1 LRDWT
6 KLLMKF
12 ISSSLQILD
21 IFGFREN
28 RIFEL
33 QNYCN
38 VSIIRKT
45 IVHRIGPGPV
55 LQSPTRG
62 WFQTAQHLSEPRP
75 PPAPLFSDRRTPPA
89 GSDRAAVFRAH
100 MRRPR
105 ALLYHLR
112 AQRQRLPFRILLFV
126 VAISAPLST
135 EHRLLD
141 RSNKQY
147 LLLFFLR
154 INSIHSKSNSNF

>member
-1 LRDWT
+1 
-6 KLLMKF
+6 M
-12 ISSSLQILD
+12 
-21 IFGFREN
+21 
-28 RIFEL
+28 
-33 QNYCN
+33 
-38 VSIIRKT
+38 

-62 WFQTAQHLSEPRP
+62 WFQTAQHLSEPW
-75 PPAPLFSDRRTPPA
+75 
-89 GSDRAAVFRAH
+89 H
-100 MRRPR
+100 R

-154 INSIHSKSNSNF
+154 INSIHSK